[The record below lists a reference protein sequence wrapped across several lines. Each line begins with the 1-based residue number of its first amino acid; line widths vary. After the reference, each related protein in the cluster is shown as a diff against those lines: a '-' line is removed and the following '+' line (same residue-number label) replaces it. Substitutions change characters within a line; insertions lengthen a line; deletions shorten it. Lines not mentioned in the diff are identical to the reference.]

1 MIDRVGRGMFSA
13 KFLAT
18 APFPTDPSSFLNEDL
33 IPNLVKALF
42 SAKKQVPK
50 STIFRFE
57 NYNYNY
63 FILFFGILGVVILQI
78 I

>member
-1 MIDRVGRGMFSA
+1 MFSA

-33 IPNLVKALF
+33 IPNLLKSAFLF
-42 SAKKQVPK
+42 KKQVPK
-50 STIFRFE
+50 TTIIRFE
-57 NYNYNY
+57 NYNY